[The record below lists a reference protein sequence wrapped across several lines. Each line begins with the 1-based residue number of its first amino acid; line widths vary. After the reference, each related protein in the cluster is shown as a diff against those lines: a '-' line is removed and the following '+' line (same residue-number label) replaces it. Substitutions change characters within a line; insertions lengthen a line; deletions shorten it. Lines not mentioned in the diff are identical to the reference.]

1 MEEMTRRP
9 DFICDPVPG
18 NFRQR
23 FEGRKGKN
31 RSLTVL
37 IVVLFLFAVSVLD
50 AILFAAGP
58 DGDRYAALGGSR
70 GYAFLTALLK
80 GVLSTAIFTILPLA
94 GAVKRHSSMTGK
106 LYAAKIRKYETGW
119 FAGFFAADCLVT
131 EDKKG
136 HRSTWY
142 YNDIVSVEED
152 GGSFRVRG
160 EGGELL
166 IPKMY
171 LKRDAVRSVRNHLRR
186 YCADVYRQDFVEE
199 EEGISLVLS
208 GQEASEDAAHRQR
221 EIHGDYLDYVKNS
234 TSFYYTE
241 TRLWVIGACAAYL
254 IRCALSGSGGLSRIA
269 GIGILV
275 ILLCIPVLTGLKNMA
290 ARRTLRA
297 RDRRMEAGIP
307 TELKIGKGGVLL
319 RSGQMDEGG
328 KLQTGSLYQL
338 GDTDVVLTQKDIREM
353 QLAKGAISAGI
364 QLLAERLGIQL
375 SDIQRVCIAGA
386 FGNYMDPNSACDIG
400 LIPPELRSKVIPVGN
415 AAGEGAKMVLQDQAA
430 WDRAERLARKAE
442 FLELASLPQF
452 QDAFIDNLEFPD
464 WEENGTC

>member
-94 GAVKRHSSMTGK
+94 GAVKWHSNMTGK

-142 YNDIVSVEED
+142 YNDIVS
-152 GGSFRVRG
+152 
-160 EGGELL
+160 
-166 IPKMY
+166 
-171 LKRDAVRSVRNHLRR
+171 
-186 YCADVYRQDFVEE
+186 VEE

-269 GIGILV
+269 GIRSAGSWKDRGIL
-275 ILLCIPVLTGLKNMA
+275 
-290 ARRTLRA
+290 
-297 RDRRMEAGIP
+297 
-307 TELKIGKGGVLL
+307 
-319 RSGQMDEGG
+319 
-328 KLQTGSLYQL
+328 
-338 GDTDVVLTQKDIREM
+338 
-353 QLAKGAISAGI
+353 
-364 QLLAERLGIQL
+364 
-375 SDIQRVCIAGA
+375 
-386 FGNYMDPNSACDIG
+386 
-400 LIPPELRSKVIPVGN
+400 
-415 AAGEGAKMVLQDQAA
+415 
-430 WDRAERLARKAE
+430 
-442 FLELASLPQF
+442 
-452 QDAFIDNLEFPD
+452 
-464 WEENGTC
+464 

>member
-94 GAVKRHSSMTGK
+94 GAVKWHSSMTGK

-254 IRCALSGSGGLSRIA
+254 IRCALSGSGGLSGIA
-269 GIGILV
+269 GIRSAGSWKDRGIL
-275 ILLCIPVLTGLKNMA
+275 
-290 ARRTLRA
+290 
-297 RDRRMEAGIP
+297 
-307 TELKIGKGGVLL
+307 
-319 RSGQMDEGG
+319 
-328 KLQTGSLYQL
+328 
-338 GDTDVVLTQKDIREM
+338 
-353 QLAKGAISAGI
+353 
-364 QLLAERLGIQL
+364 
-375 SDIQRVCIAGA
+375 
-386 FGNYMDPNSACDIG
+386 
-400 LIPPELRSKVIPVGN
+400 
-415 AAGEGAKMVLQDQAA
+415 
-430 WDRAERLARKAE
+430 
-442 FLELASLPQF
+442 
-452 QDAFIDNLEFPD
+452 
-464 WEENGTC
+464 